1 MWAALREWF
10 HNLSLANKCLLLFGG
25 AATLIILIALSLPWL
40 RMNALVD
47 SAQHDTTRDVMSA
60 WRSLEPSEGDR
71 RPSMLAG
78 TYVEEMSLD
87 RARQEG
93 ETDAFLRRAIRQFE
107 TDASPGRERFE
118 KDWEGFSRLY
128 RMALPV
134 RDERGQLSGLIL
146 GERRST
152 DAGVLLTVNTLYV
165 MAAGSVVL
173 AVALVVFAVIT
184 RRLILGPV
192 ESLRDTAERVRD
204 GDLETRAEIE
214 SGDEFEELADTFNL
228 MLTALEGKRG
238 ELRAINDALD
248 VKLSEMAESNV
259 ALFEAAKLKGDF
271 LANVSHELRTPL
283 NSIIGFAE
291 LLLEIARG
299 EQRDDDAPERR
310 QTGARSLE
318 KRIRFLENIVTAGR
332 ALLEL
337 IESLLEMAKLEAG
350 RTDLNIDT
358 VNVAEACQGLV
369 GLIHPQANQKGVEVR
384 LEAPGEAPVIETD
397 ARKFQ
402 QIVFNLLSNAV
413 KFTADPEGGGPRGEV
428 VVRVERLRETDAPA
442 ENEIPRDRGP
452 DRGEQ
457 VRISVIDNGP
467 GITPEDQK
475 RVFEK
480 FEQLESGHTRGHSG
494 AGLGLAIVRELVGVL
509 QGEIQLVS
517 EPGRGSMFSV
527 ILPLRIEQSDSEE
540 NGLERR
546 FRGALSGRQGWDDK
560 G

>member
-40 RMNALVD
+40 RMNTLVD
-47 SAQHDTTRDVMSA
+47 TAERDTTREVIGA
-60 WRSLEPSEGDR
+60 WRSLEVGSGQR
-71 RPSMLAG
+71 RPTMLAG
-78 TYVEEMSLD
+78 TYVEEMTLD
-87 RARQEG
+87 RVRQEA
-93 ETDAFLRRAIRQFE
+93 ETDAFLRRAMRQFE
-107 TDASPGRERFE
+107 KDASPGRERFE
-118 KDWEGFSRLY
+118 RDWVGFSRLY

-134 RDERGQLSGLIL
+134 RDEQGQFAGLIL
-146 GERRST
+146 GERRSS

-184 RRLILGPV
+184 RRLILAPV
-192 ESLRDTAERVRD
+192 ESLRDAAERVRD
-204 GDLETRAEIE
+204 GDLQTRAEIE
-214 SGDEFEELADTFNL
+214 TGDEFEELADTFNL
-228 MLTALEGKRG
+228 MLSALAAKQS

-248 VKLSEMAESNV
+248 VKLTEMAEANV

-291 LLLEIARG
+291 LLLEIAKG
-299 EQRDDDAPERR
+299 EHRDGAEERR

-318 KRIRFLENIVTAGR
+318 KRIRYLENIVSAGR

-350 RTDLNIDT
+350 RTELNIDR
-358 VNVAEACQGLV
+358 VNVVDACQGLV
-369 GLIHPQANQKGVEVR
+369 GLIHPQANQKGVRVR
-384 LEAPGEAPVIETD
+384 LESQGESPTIETD

-402 QIVFNLLSNAV
+402 QVVFNLLSNAV
-413 KFTADPEGGGPRGEV
+413 KFTAEPDGGEGRGEV
-428 VVRVERLRETDAPA
+428 VVRVERLREGDDA
-442 ENEIPRDRGP
+442 EGS
-452 DRGEQ
+452 GQ
-457 VRISVIDNGP
+457 VRVSVIDNGP

-475 RVFEK
+475 RVFDK

-517 EPGRGSMFSV
+517 EIGRGSMFSV
-527 ILPLRIEQSDSEE
+527 ILPERLSEE
-540 NGLERR
+540 ATQEEELERR
-546 FRGALSGRQGWDDK
+546 FRGALSAERELDGG
-560 G
+560 

>member
-40 RMNALVD
+40 RMNTLVD
-47 SAQHDTTRDVMSA
+47 SAQHDTTREVIGA
-60 WRSLEPSEGDR
+60 WRSLELGEGRR

-78 TYVEEMSLD
+78 TYVEQIPLE
-87 RARQEG
+87 RVRQEA
-93 ETDAFLRRAIRQFE
+93 ETDAFMRRALRQFE
-107 TDASPGRERFE
+107 KDASPGRERFE
-118 KDWEGFSRLY
+118 RDWEGFSRLY

-134 RDERGQLSGLIL
+134 RDENGELSGLIL
-146 GERRST
+146 GERRSS

-184 RRLILGPV
+184 RRLILAPV

-204 GDLETRAEIE
+204 GNLETRAEIE
-214 SGDEFEELADTFNL
+214 TGDEFEELADTFNL
-228 MLTALEGKRG
+228 MLTALEAKRG

-248 VKLSEMAESNV
+248 VKLSEMAEANV

-291 LLLEIARG
+291 LLLEIAKSEHREDG
-299 EQRDDDAPERR
+299 PERR

-332 ALLEL
+332 TLLAL

-350 RTDLNIDT
+350 RTELNIEP
-358 VNVAEACQGLV
+358 VNPVDACQGLV

-384 LEAPGEAPVIETD
+384 LEAPGEVPLIETD

-402 QIVFNLLSNAV
+402 QVVFNLLSNAV
-413 KFTADPEGGGPRGEV
+413 KFTADPEGDGRKGEV
-428 VVRVERLRETDAPA
+428 VVRVERLREADGDPQPSSG
-442 ENEIPRDRGP
+442 ES
-452 DRGEQ
+452 GEQ
-457 VRISVIDNGP
+457 VRVSVIDNGP

-517 EPGRGSMFSV
+517 ELGRGSMFSV
-527 ILPLRIEQSDSEE
+527 ILPQKLEEVEAEE

-546 FRGALSGRQGWDDK
+546 FRGSLSAGRELK

>member
-1 MWAALREWF
+1 MWAALGEWF

-40 RMNALVD
+40 RMNTLVD
-47 SAQHDTTRDVMSA
+47 TAQHDTTREVIGA
-60 WRSLEPSEGDR
+60 WRSIEPGADDR
-71 RPSMLAG
+71 RPTMLAG
-78 TYVEEMSLD
+78 TYVEEMSLE
-87 RARQEG
+87 RVRQEA
-93 ETDAFLRRAIRQFE
+93 ETDPFMRRALRQFE
-107 TDASPGRERFE
+107 KDASPGRERFE
-118 KDWEGFSRLY
+118 RDWEGFSRLY

-134 RDERGQLSGLIL
+134 RDEHGNFSGLIL
-146 GERRST
+146 GERRSS

-184 RRLILGPV
+184 RRLILAPV

-214 SGDEFEELADTFNL
+214 TGDEFEELADTFNL
-228 MLTALEGKRG
+228 MLTALEAKRG

-248 VKLSEMAESNV
+248 VKLSEMAEANV

-291 LLLEIARG
+291 LLLEIAKSER
-299 EQRDDDAPERR
+299 RDDGPERR
-310 QTGARSLE
+310 ETGARSLD

-332 ALLEL
+332 TLLAL

-350 RTDLNIDT
+350 RTELNIEQINPAD
-358 VNVAEACQGLV
+358 ACQGLV
-369 GLIHPQANQKGVEVR
+369 GLIHPQANQQGVEVR
-384 LEAPGEAPVIETD
+384 LEAPGEALLIETD

-402 QIVFNLLSNAV
+402 QVVFNLLSNAV
-413 KFTADPEGGGPRGEV
+413 KFTANPEGDGRRGEV
-428 VVRVERLRETDAPA
+428 IVRVERLRETD
-442 ENEIPRDRGP
+442 RDEGSTP
-452 DRGEQ
+452 NADQGEQ

-475 RVFEK
+475 RVFDK

-527 ILPLRIEQSDSEE
+527 ILPQRINENESEE

-546 FRGALSGRQGWDDK
+546 FRGKLSGGQDWER
-560 G
+560 

>member
-40 RMNALVD
+40 RMNTLVD
-47 SAQHDTTRDVMSA
+47 SAQHDTTREVIGA
-60 WRSLEPSEGDR
+60 WRSLELGEGRR

-78 TYVEEMSLD
+78 TYVEQIPLE
-87 RARQEG
+87 RVRQEA
-93 ETDAFLRRAIRQFE
+93 ETDAFMRRALRQFE
-107 TDASPGRERFE
+107 KDASPGRERFE
-118 KDWEGFSRLY
+118 RDWEGFSRLY

-134 RDERGQLSGLIL
+134 RDENGELSGLIL
-146 GERRST
+146 GERRSS

-184 RRLILGPV
+184 RRLILAPV

-204 GDLETRAEIE
+204 GNLETRAEIE
-214 SGDEFEELADTFNL
+214 TGDEFEELADTFNL
-228 MLTALEGKRG
+228 MLTALEAKRG

-248 VKLSEMAESNV
+248 VKLSEMAEANV

-291 LLLEIARG
+291 LLLEIAKSEHREDG
-299 EQRDDDAPERR
+299 PERR

-332 ALLEL
+332 TLLAL

-350 RTDLNIDT
+350 RTELNIEP
-358 VNVAEACQGLV
+358 VNPVDACQGLV

-384 LEAPGEAPVIETD
+384 LEAPGEVPLIETD

-402 QIVFNLLSNAV
+402 QVVFNLLSNAV
-413 KFTADPEGGGPRGEV
+413 KFTADPEGDGRKGEV
-428 VVRVERLRETDAPA
+428 VVRVERLREADGDPQPSIG
-442 ENEIPRDRGP
+442 ES
-452 DRGEQ
+452 GEQ
-457 VRISVIDNGP
+457 VRVSVIDNGP

-517 EPGRGSMFSV
+517 ELGRGSMFSV
-527 ILPLRIEQSDSEE
+527 ILPQKLEEVEAEE

-546 FRGALSGRQGWDDK
+546 FRGSLSAGRELK

>member
-40 RMNALVD
+40 RMNTLVD
-47 SAQHDTTRDVMSA
+47 TAERDTTREVIGA
-60 WRSLEPSEGDR
+60 WRSLEVGEGQR
-71 RPSMLAG
+71 RPTMLAG
-78 TYVEEMSLD
+78 TYVEEMTLE
-87 RARQEG
+87 RVRQEA
-93 ETDAFLRRAIRQFE
+93 ETDAFLRRAMRQFE
-107 TDASPGRERFE
+107 KDASPGRERFE
-118 KDWEGFSRLY
+118 RDWVGFSRLY

-134 RDERGQLSGLIL
+134 RDEQGRFAGLIL
-146 GERRST
+146 GERRSS

-184 RRLILGPV
+184 RRLILAPV
-192 ESLRDTAERVRD
+192 ESLRDAAERVRD
-204 GDLETRAEIE
+204 GDLQTRAEIE
-214 SGDEFEELADTFNL
+214 TGDEFEELADTFNL
-228 MLTALEGKRG
+228 MLSALAAKQS

-248 VKLSEMAESNV
+248 VKLTEMAEANV

-291 LLLEIARG
+291 LLLEIAKG
-299 EQRDDDAPERR
+299 EHREGGEERR

-318 KRIRFLENIVTAGR
+318 KRIRYLENIVSAGR

-350 RTDLNIDT
+350 RTELNIDQ
-358 VNVAEACQGLV
+358 VNVVDACQGLV
-369 GLIHPQANQKGVEVR
+369 GLIHPQANQKGVRVR
-384 LEAPGEAPVIETD
+384 LESQGESPTIETD

-402 QIVFNLLSNAV
+402 QVVFNLLSNAV
-413 KFTADPEGGGPRGEV
+413 KFTADPEGEEGRGEV
-428 VVRVERLRETDAPA
+428 VVRVERLREADDA
-442 ENEIPRDRGP
+442 EGS
-452 DRGEQ
+452 GQ
-457 VRISVIDNGP
+457 VRVSVIDNGP

-475 RVFEK
+475 RVFDK

-517 EPGRGSMFSV
+517 EIGRGSMFSV
-527 ILPLRIEQSDSEE
+527 ILPERLSEE
-540 NGLERR
+540 TSQEEELERR
-546 FRGALSGRQGWDDK
+546 FRGALSAERELDEG
-560 G
+560 